1 MPTELDVD
9 SSLMKEAVGFCEVN
23 KAQCYEADQALG
35 GGQRTEARLAPR
47 FEEGS

>member
-1 MPTELDVD
+1 LGSRMPTELDAD

-35 GGQRTEARLAPR
+35 GAADGGEV
-47 FEEGS
+47 GSAF